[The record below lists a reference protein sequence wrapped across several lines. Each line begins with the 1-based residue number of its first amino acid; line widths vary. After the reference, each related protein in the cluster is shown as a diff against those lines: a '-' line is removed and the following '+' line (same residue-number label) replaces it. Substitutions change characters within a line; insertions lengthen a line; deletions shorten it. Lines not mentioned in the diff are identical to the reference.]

1 MYKNIDTD
9 HAIKVI
15 SWWLD
20 KFAHGLPD
28 DFPIDTVEFA
38 MRIIMHNNIFE
49 SGVLRFLHLLG
60 TAMGNLAAVMWTT
73 LYFCYHKVHHLL
85 PIYKKLLL

>member
-20 KFAHGLPD
+20 KFAHELPD
-28 DFPIDTVEFA
+28 DFLIDTVKFA
-38 MRIIMHNNIFE
+38 MRIIMQNNIFE
-49 SGVLRFLHLLG
+49 FGVLRFLYLLG

-73 LYFCYHKVHHLL
+73 INFGYHKVHHLL
-85 PIYKKLLL
+85 PIYKKQLL